1 MVEEGLLQ
9 YFLQQEPAIT
19 DPEKDKLAFLDRGYL
34 SSPWCDQIHLFR
46 ERLQQV
52 NVKHLRQGQIP
63 PIDVHFLSFLPA
75 AITEACVCVVD
86 GQGEQ
91 YWYGRRATVP
101 VQLWSATKF
110 LPIYYL
116 LSQIESEASPW
127 QWCIKDRDTDRLF
140 SFLSLVELVFT
151 YAEGDNVSNSLALL
165 CKSFCCPEELT
176 NWLHTL
182 TGSQDDILQGGYG
195 APAFLSSPILQTKDG
210 REISRGQYEH
220 RGQNLVSVY
229 SLTRALV
236 ELAWIDTNRQP
247 DRYAL
252 LLAAMAKDTARYIDV
267 AISYLSLPLSEVV
280 ILSKMGFGRST
291 ERNRS
296 ELVYTALLSSRELN
310 ICLTCRAALNLHD
323 PAQEARYLDAC
334 MATAVTETI
343 ANLGNF
349 YTP

>member
-1 MVEEGLLQ
+1 MVKEDLLQ
-9 YFLQQEPAIT
+9 YFLQEEPAIT

-34 SSPWCDQIHLFR
+34 SSPWSDQIHLFSA
-46 ERLQQV
+46 RLQQR
-52 NVKHLRQGQIP
+52 NIKHLRRGEIP
-63 PIDVHFLSFLPA
+63 PMDVSLLSFLPA

-91 YWYGRRATVP
+91 HWYGRRATMP

-116 LSQIESEASPW
+116 LSQIESEALPW
-127 QWCIKDRDTDRLF
+127 QWYIKDRDSDRLF
-140 SFLSLVELVFT
+140 SFLSLVELIFT
-151 YAEGDNVSNSLALL
+151 YAEGDDVSNSLALL

-176 NWLHTL
+176 KWLHTL
-182 TGSQDDILQGGYG
+182 TGNQNDVLQGGYG
-195 APAFLSSPILQTKDG
+195 VPAFLSSPILQTTDG
-210 REISRGQYEH
+210 REITRGQYEH

-236 ELAWIDTNRQP
+236 ELAWLDTNRNP
-247 DRYAL
+247 DRYTL

-267 AISYLSLPLSEVV
+267 AVSYLSLSLSEVV

-296 ELVYTALLSSRELN
+296 ELVYTALLSSQELN
-310 ICLTCRAALNLHD
+310 TCLTFKAALDLHD

-343 ANLGNF
+343 ANLRHF
-349 YTP
+349 YTL